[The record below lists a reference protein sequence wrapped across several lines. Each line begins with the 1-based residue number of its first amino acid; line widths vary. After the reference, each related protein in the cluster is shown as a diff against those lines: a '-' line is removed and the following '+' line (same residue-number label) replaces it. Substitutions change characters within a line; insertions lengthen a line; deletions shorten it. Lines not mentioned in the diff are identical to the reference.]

1 MPLQIGVGQTY
12 YQQIVNGKKSKADK
26 HTNFIYEPT
35 ISVDYKIVKWIGVGV
50 DFGYRFLITDNNKLN
65 REFNSPIVTFGLA
78 IYYSE
83 IYKSVFPKS
92 KLTKR
97 M

>member
-12 YQQIVNGKKSKADK
+12 FQQTINNVKTRVDK

-35 ISVDYKIVKWIGVGV
+35 ISVAYKFVKWVGV
-50 DFGYRFLITDNNKLN
+50 EADFGYRFLITDDSKLN
-65 REFNSPIVTFGLA
+65 REFNSPIVAFGIA

-83 IYKSVFPKS
+83 IFKSVFPNS
-92 KLTKR
+92 KLAKK